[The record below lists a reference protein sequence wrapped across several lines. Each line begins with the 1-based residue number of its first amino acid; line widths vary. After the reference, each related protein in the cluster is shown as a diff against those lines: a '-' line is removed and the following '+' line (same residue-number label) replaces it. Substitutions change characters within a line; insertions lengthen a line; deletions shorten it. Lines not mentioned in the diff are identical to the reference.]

1 MKVDLLINA
10 LKMTQL
16 CHRVGLEY
24 AVYGLRAN
32 RYDIKFNHEF
42 F

>member
-1 MKVDLLINA
+1 MKVDPLINA

-16 CHRVGLEY
+16 CHRVGLEH
-24 AVYGLRAN
+24 AVHGLRVN
-32 RYDIKFNHEF
+32 RNDIKFNHEF